1 MKKLVVLTGAGIS
14 ADSGIPT
21 FRGADGL
28 WEGYDVTQV
37 ASPEGWAADPKLV
50 LRFYNERRK
59 KMHEVEPNP
68 GHFAVADLEK
78 HFKVVV
84 ITQNIDNLHERGGSS
99 NIIHLHGEL
108 SKVRSTVDES
118 LVHELDGW
126 ELKWGDLCEKGSQ
139 LRPHIVWFGE
149 MVPMMEVA
157 IREMLDANLV
167 LVVGTSLVVYP
178 AASLLEYAPESAPL
192 FCVDPGISED
202 MFRGK
207 VELIKEGAASG
218 MPKMRDLLVEEYS

>member
-28 WEGYDVTQV
+28 WEGHDVTQV
-37 ASPEGWAADPKLV
+37 ASPEGWEADPHLV

-59 KMHEVEPNP
+59 KMHEVQPNP

-78 HFKVVV
+78 HFNVVV

-99 NIIHLHGEL
+99 KIIHLHGEL
-108 SKVRSTVDES
+108 SKVRSTVDEN
-118 LVHELDGW
+118 LVYELEGW
-126 ELKWGDLCEKGSQ
+126 ELKWGDHCDKGSQ

-157 IREMLDANLV
+157 VQEVQDADLV

-178 AASLLEYAPESAPL
+178 AASLLEYAPHSASL
-192 FCVDPGISED
+192 FCVDPGISES
-202 MFRGK
+202 MFHRK
-207 VELIKEGAASG
+207 VELISEGAATG
-218 MPKMRDLLVEEYS
+218 MPQMRDLLVAKYA